1 MINFQSPMNEEMM
14 EPFSVLMAVYDKE
27 NPTYFDESLE
37 SILVNQTL
45 KPTEVVL
52 VCDGDLTSELEDV
65 IRKYQAICPG
75 ILKIYR
81 KKKGGLGK
89 ALNFGL
95 PKCTYELVAR
105 ADSDDICK
113 SDRFER
119 QIKLM
124 HEHPEYGMISSW
136 VDEFLETPGDLQTK
150 RKVPEHPHAVY
161 KYAKSRCPVNHPAVL
176 YRKSI
181 VLNVGGYQED
191 YFPEDYFLWIK
202 MLQDGCEVYNIQESL
217 VWFRFSP
224 ETIKRRGG
232 WSYAKDEI
240 YTQIKIY
247 KLGFISFPIFLKNIT
262 IRPIIRLIPHRL
274 RSWIYMKLLRE

>member
-1 MINFQSPMNEEMM
+1 MINFQSPKNEEMM
-14 EPFSVLMAVYDKE
+14 EPFSVLMAVYDRE
-27 NPTYFDESLE
+27 NPTHFDESLE
-37 SILVNQTL
+37 SILVNQAL

-52 VCDGDLTSELEDV
+52 ICDGNITSELEDV
-65 IRKYQAICPG
+65 ILKYQAICPE
-75 ILKIYR
+75 ILKVYR
-81 KKKGGLGK
+81 KEKGGLGK

-113 SDRFER
+113 PDRFEK

-150 RKVPEHPHAVY
+150 RKVPEHPNAVY

-181 VLNVGGYQED
+181 VMNVGGYQED

-202 MLQDGCEVYNIQESL
+202 MLYDGCEVYNIQESL

-232 WSYAKDEI
+232 WHYAKDEI
-240 YTQIKIY
+240 CTQIKIY

-274 RSWIYMKLLRE
+274 RSWIYMKLLR

>member
-1 MINFQSPMNEEMM
+1 MINFQSLKDEDIM
-14 EPFSVLMAVYDKE
+14 ECFSVLMAVYVKE
-27 NPTYFDESLE
+27 NPTYFEKSLE

-52 VCDGDLTSELEDV
+52 ICDGELTSELEDV
-65 IRKYQAICPG
+65 ILKYHAISPES
-75 ILKIYR
+75 LKVYR
-81 KKKGGLGK
+81 KEKGGLGK

-113 SDRFER
+113 PDRFEK

-124 HEHPEYGMISSW
+124 LEHPEYGMISSW
-136 VDEFLETPGDLQTK
+136 VDEFMETPGDLQSK
-150 RKVPEHPHAVY
+150 RKVPEHPKAVY
-161 KYAKSRCPVNHPAVL
+161 KYAKSRCPVNHPTVM

-191 YFPEDYFLWIK
+191 LFPEDYFLWIK
-202 MLQDGCEVYNIQESL
+202 MLQSGCEVYNIQESL

-224 ETIKRRGG
+224 ETIRRRGG

-240 YTQIKIY
+240 CTQIKIY
-247 KLGFISFPIFLKNIT
+247 KLGFISLPVLLKNIT
-262 IRPIIRLIPHRL
+262 IRTITRLIPHRL
-274 RSWIYMKLLRE
+274 RGWIYMKLLR

>member
-1 MINFQSPMNEEMM
+1 MINFQSPINEEMM

-27 NPTYFDESLE
+27 SPTHFDESLE

-52 VCDGDLTSELEDV
+52 VCDGELTSELEKV
-65 IRKYQAICPG
+65 ILKYQAICPE
-75 ILKIYR
+75 ILKVYR
-81 KKKGGLGK
+81 KEKGGLGK

-95 PKCTYELVAR
+95 PKCTFELVAR

-113 SDRFER
+113 PDRFEK

-150 RKVPEHPHAVY
+150 RKVPEHPTAVY

-202 MLQDGCEVYNIQESL
+202 MLQKGCVVYNIQESL

-224 ETIKRRGG
+224 ETIRRRGG
-232 WSYAKDEI
+232 WHYAKDEI
-240 YTQIKIY
+240 CTQIKIY

-262 IRPIIRLIPHRL
+262 IRSIIRLIPHRL
-274 RSWIYMKLLRE
+274 RSWIYMKLLR